1 MASSARAISVTTGSP
16 GNVALDPGL
25 WGGLGAAGLWLWI
38 PLAARRGAFVLPGP
52 APRTERFC
60 SAQAIGRSP
69 QTPPGGPDAIQKPAD
84 LRYRFRSR
92 STLPG
97 RQPDGRW
104 HRPLI
109 PVVWGPRSGRF
120 RRSGVHGVDM
130 RVFKPMG
137 WVLVVFAAFA
147 LASCGDSNS
156 GSDDEEEYDLPDSA
170 AANACLSM
178 CAHLNSCPGIMA
190 GTGDCNE
197 FCGLIYGFQFG
208 ASMACDDAL
217 VIQFNCREA
226 ETCENLLAGGVC
238 TAEITEAINLCPKP

>member
-1 MASSARAISVTTGSP
+1 
-16 GNVALDPGL
+16 
-25 WGGLGAAGLWLWI
+25 
-38 PLAARRGAFVLPGP
+38 
-52 APRTERFC
+52 
-60 SAQAIGRSP
+60 
-69 QTPPGGPDAIQKPAD
+69 
-84 LRYRFRSR
+84 
-92 STLPG
+92 
-97 RQPDGRW
+97 
-104 HRPLI
+104 
-109 PVVWGPRSGRF
+109 
-120 RRSGVHGVDM
+120 M

-217 VIQFNCREA
+217 VIQFDCREA

-238 TAEITEAINLCPKP
+238 TAEITEAIDLCPKP